1 MRLSLVA
8 AAAASLM
15 LSISAA
21 SAAEVTQSA
30 EFDAPAK
37 KVWKE
42 ASDDF
47 CSIGDWHPAIEKCEL
62 SDKKMTRTLT
72 LKGGGKIV
80 EKQTA
85 WDKKEMTYSY
95 EIVESPL
102 PVANYKSTFKVEKGK
117 KKTSTVT
124 WSSTFEPKGAS
135 EDEAEKA
142 IEGIYSS
149 GLEALKGKV

>member
-1 MRLSLVA
+1 MRLFVPA
-8 AAAASLM
+8 FAAASL
-15 LSISAA
+15 LLASSAA
-21 SAAEVTQSA
+21 NAAEVTQTI
-30 EFDAPAK
+30 EVDAPAK
-37 KVWKE
+37 KVWQE

-47 CSIGDWHPAIEKCEL
+47 CAISNWHPAIQKCEL

-72 LKGGGKIV
+72 LKDGGKIV
-80 EKQTA
+80 EKRTA

-117 KKTSTVT
+117 KKTSSVT
-124 WSSTFEPKGAS
+124 WSATFEPKGAS
-135 EDEAEKA
+135 EDEAKKA